1 MECIAL
7 GIKWWWKQGETGHL
21 NLKVQIW
28 AISTFPL
35 LVRKTRITYFQLSC
49 PMHGSKERIN
59 SPLNTGTPL
68 RALMDQDR
76 NVLKTTAHRIS
87 LFLATTYCLY
97 IFDQY
102 EEDMKY
108 IQKTQKSRGTSG
120 PQLRVGGPSDGRTD

>member
-1 MECIAL
+1 M
-7 GIKWWWKQGETGHL
+7 Q
-21 NLKVQIW
+21 
-28 AISTFPL
+28 
-35 LVRKTRITYFQLSC
+35 
-49 PMHGSKERIN
+49 GSKERIN

-68 RALMDQDR
+68 HALMDQDR

-108 IQKTQKSRGTSG
+108 IQKTQQK
-120 PQLRVGGPSDGRTD
+120 